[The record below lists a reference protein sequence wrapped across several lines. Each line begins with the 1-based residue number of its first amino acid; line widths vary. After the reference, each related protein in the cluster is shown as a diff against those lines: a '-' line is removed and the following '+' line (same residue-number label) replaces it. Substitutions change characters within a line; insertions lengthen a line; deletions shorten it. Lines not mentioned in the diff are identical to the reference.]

1 MPMNPWRDFNVAHY
15 LLLLVA
21 LHRQKCERCIWVI
34 WRFFHSRNSFKIWKD
49 TFSCAYFI
57 RMPYYILSKILYRFI
72 EPCITSLILLKTM
85 YRISIFYLFYRLFER
100 VQNFYCSP
108 EKKEKLASQ
117 YSYGKRM
124 FCLKNPNTEKPYA
137 TWF

>member
-1 MPMNPWRDFNVAHY
+1 M
-15 LLLLVA
+15 
-21 LHRQKCERCIWVI
+21 
-34 WRFFHSRNSFKIWKD
+34 
-49 TFSCAYFI
+49 
-57 RMPYYILSKILYRFI
+57 RMPYYILSKILYRVI
-72 EPCITSLILLKTM
+72 KPCITSLILLKTM

-137 TWF
+137 T